1 MAYVRKTT
9 DEFEIQGFYCG
20 SWEMVTSETTRSEA
34 KKRLKEYRT
43 NEPKTSFRSVHKL
56 VKIV

>member
-9 DEFEIQGFYCG
+9 DEWEIQGFYCG
-20 SWEMVTSETTRSEA
+20 GWEMVTTEVNRQDA
-34 KKRLKEYRT
+34 KKRLTEYRT
-43 NEPKTSFRSVHKL
+43 NEPNTQFRSKHKR

>member
-1 MAYVRKTT
+1 MACVRKTT

-20 SWEMVTSETTRSEA
+20 SWEMVTTETTRKDA
-34 KKRLKEYRT
+34 KQRLKEYRT

>member
-9 DEFEIQGFYCG
+9 DEWEIQGFYCG
-20 SWEMVTSETTRSEA
+20 SWEMVTTEDTRQGA
-34 KKRLKEYRT
+34 KQRLKEYRA
-43 NEPKTSFRSVHKL
+43 NEPKTQFRSKHKR